1 VFAGAAPEPDSAD
14 CRYGAMVS
22 VVARDKMTLDE
33 QKNLETQNAPAT
45 SLAAKSKSKWKHWS
59 KRVLL
64 VKLRLV
70 LAGILLGYVYAYL
83 SPLVYPKD
91 RPLGFTFG
99 FAHGGLMPMALPSL
113 VIGKNVPIF
122 AENNNGRFYKL
133 GYICGINVCGLL
145 FFGFGFG
152 GLPKK
157 GAK

>member
-1 VFAGAAPEPDSAD
+1 
-14 CRYGAMVS
+14 M
-22 VVARDKMTLDE
+22 VARSKMTLEE
-33 QKNLETQNAPAT
+33 QKNLEATKCAPPAEPR
-45 SLAAKSKSKWKHWS
+45 WKHWC
-59 KRVLL
+59 KTVLL

-70 LAGILLGYVYAYL
+70 IAGILLGYLYAWA

-91 RPLGFTFG
+91 RPLGFAFG

-122 AENNNGRFYKL
+122 ADNNNGRFYKL
-133 GYICGINVCGLL
+133 GYICGINVCGLV

-157 GAK
+157 NAKA

>member
-1 VFAGAAPEPDSAD
+1 MVPLVD
-14 CRYGAMVS
+14 CN
-22 VVARDKMTLDE
+22 KMTLE
-33 QKNLETQNAPAT
+33 ERK
-45 SLAAKSKSKWKHWS
+45 SLDAAKTTAVAEPRWRYWVKT
-59 KRVLL
+59 VFF

-70 LAGILLGYVYAYL
+70 IAGLLLGYLYAAV

-91 RPLGFTFG
+91 RPLGFAHG

-157 GAK
+157 VGKT

>member
-1 VFAGAAPEPDSAD
+1 
-14 CRYGAMVS
+14 
-22 VVARDKMTLDE
+22 MTLE
-33 QKNLETQNAPAT
+33 QQNNLRDAKAPLT
-45 SLAAKSKSKWKHWS
+45 TTTTKPGWKRWV
-59 KRVLL
+59 KTVLL

-70 LAGILLGYVYAYL
+70 LAGIALGYLYAYA

-91 RPLGFTFG
+91 RPLGFAHG

-157 GAK
+157 TPKV

>member
-1 VFAGAAPEPDSAD
+1 
-14 CRYGAMVS
+14 MVS
-22 VVARDKMTLDE
+22 VVAYDKMTYE
-33 QKNLETQNAPAT
+33 EPKAAVTPTTVSEAGAT
-45 SLAAKSKSKWKHWS
+45 PPKSKWRYWAKT
-59 KRVLL
+59 VLF

-70 LAGILLGYVYAYL
+70 IAGILFGYLYAWA

-91 RPLGFTFG
+91 RDLGFAHG

-113 VIGKNVPIF
+113 VVGKNVPIF

-157 GAK
+157 GGKT

>member
-1 VFAGAAPEPDSAD
+1 
-14 CRYGAMVS
+14 MVS
-22 VVARDKMTLDE
+22 VVSEFEMTLEEEKDL
-33 QKNLETQNAPAT
+33 KVETAAPQP
-45 SLAAKSKSKWKHWS
+45 KWKHWA
-59 KRVLL
+59 KTVLF

-70 LAGILLGYVYAYL
+70 IAGLLLGYLYAWA

-91 RPLGFTFG
+91 RPLGFAHG
-99 FAHGGLMPMALPSL
+99 VAHGGLMPMALPSL

-157 GAK
+157 GGNTSSQ

>member
-1 VFAGAAPEPDSAD
+1 MAEVVDEDEMTYEEKSEPVATPQTKAPHW
-14 CRYGAMVS
+14 
-22 VVARDKMTLDE
+22 
-33 QKNLETQNAPAT
+33 
-45 SLAAKSKSKWKHWS
+45 AKKA
-59 KRVLL
+59 LL

-70 LAGILLGYVYAYL
+70 IAGIALGYLYGFA

-91 RPLGFTFG
+91 RPLGFAHG

-113 VIGKNVPIF
+113 IIGKNVPIF

-157 GAK
+157 GGKT

>member
-1 VFAGAAPEPDSAD
+1 
-14 CRYGAMVS
+14 MVS
-22 VVARDKMTLDE
+22 LVCKFEMTLEE
-33 QKNLETQNAPAT
+33 QKDVKVVSEPPQP
-45 SLAAKSKSKWKHWS
+45 KWKHWA
-59 KRVLL
+59 KTVLF

-70 LAGILLGYVYAYL
+70 IAGLLLGFLYAWA

-91 RPLGFTFG
+91 RPLGFAHG

-157 GAK
+157 GGNTSSR

>member
-1 VFAGAAPEPDSAD
+1 MILE
-14 CRYGAMVS
+14 
-22 VVARDKMTLDE
+22 E
-33 QKNLETQNAPAT
+33 QKSVTAAETPRRA
-45 SLAAKSKSKWKHWS
+45 HWV
-59 KRVLL
+59 KKALL

-70 LAGILLGYVYAYL
+70 LAGLLLGYVYARV

-91 RPLGFTFG
+91 RPLGFAHG

-152 GLPKK
+152 GMPKK
-157 GAK
+157 GAKT

>member
-1 VFAGAAPEPDSAD
+1 MFAGEKGEPNSAD
-14 CRYGAMVS
+14 RGFGSVVS
-22 VVARDKMTLDE
+22 VVREFKMTLEDE
-33 QKNLETQNAPAT
+33 KVVPAT
-45 SLAAKSKSKWKHWS
+45 ATTQPKRKHWA
-59 KRVLL
+59 KTVLL

-70 LAGILLGYVYAYL
+70 VAGVLLGYLYAWA

-91 RPLGFTFG
+91 RPLGFAFG

-152 GLPKK
+152 GLPKGSSK
-157 GAK
+157 K

>member
-1 VFAGAAPEPDSAD
+1 
-14 CRYGAMVS
+14 MVP
-22 VVARDKMTLDE
+22 VVARDKMTLEE
-33 QKNLETQNAPAT
+33 QKILEETKTLPAAE
-45 SLAAKSKSKWKHWS
+45 SRWRHWAKT
-59 KRVLL
+59 VVF

-70 LAGILLGYVYAYL
+70 IAGILLGYVYAL
-83 SPLVYPKD
+83 ASPLVYPKD
-91 RPLGFTFG
+91 RPLGFAFG

-122 AENNNGRFYKL
+122 ADNNNGRFYKL

-157 GAK
+157 SGKT

>member
-1 VFAGAAPEPDSAD
+1 
-14 CRYGAMVS
+14 
-22 VVARDKMTLDE
+22 MTLEE
-33 QKNLETQNAPAT
+33 QKNLEATKTAPIVEPRA
-45 SLAAKSKSKWKHWS
+45 KHWV
-59 KRVLL
+59 KTVLF

-70 LAGILLGYVYAYL
+70 IAGLLLGYLYAWA

-91 RPLGFTFG
+91 RPLGFAFG

-113 VIGKNVPIF
+113 VIGKDVPIF

-133 GYICGINVCGLL
+133 GYICGINVCGLV

-157 GAK
+157 SAKT

>member
-1 VFAGAAPEPDSAD
+1 MFAGEKSEPNSAD
-14 CRYGAMVS
+14 CGFGAVVS
-22 VVARDKMTLDE
+22 VVREFKMTLEDE
-33 QKNLETQNAPAT
+33 KVLPAT
-45 SLAAKSKSKWKHWS
+45 VAQPKWKHWV
-59 KRVLL
+59 KTIVL

-70 LAGILLGYVYAYL
+70 IAGVLLGYLYA
-83 SPLVYPKD
+83 SAAPLVYPKD
-91 RPLGFTFG
+91 RPLGFGHG

-157 GAK
+157 GASTSSP